1 MNKFFKNRRCRVLLL
16 YLIGCI
22 VLIGCFYIN
31 KCVQKG
37 INDRKKEMLAVNNKV
52 AIDEESLD
60 DKIDNIITEKENIK
74 NETETATVEDNNTE
88 NDEMLEPIT
97 VYTSDDVNL
106 RWSPKIKENN
116 VIVTL
121 PKYTKM
127 QVFKEVYCSEW
138 YQVCGGEYDELYIYR
153 DYILTE
159 EEYAKKVE
167 EENNKKMEEEN
178 KSTDIINRGGEPST
192 SATYSSNDDIDIY
205 FNVYSYSGYSL
216 DYITNKISE
225 LYPDILPIVEQA
237 WNIEQEY
244 GINLRFTL
252 AVACHETGLGKY
264 LSNYNNYFG
273 LKKSSFM
280 SFETP
285 SESVNTFA
293 ETIINLSKVYGN
305 TIVELK
311 PIYCPNGDTWTDEVL
326 YFIKK
331 I

>member
-1 MNKFFKNRRCRVLLL
+1 MKKLFKNRRFRVLFL

-22 VLIGCFYIN
+22 IIAGCFYIN

-37 INDRKKEMLAVNNKV
+37 ISDRKKEMLTANNTLT
-52 AIDEESLD
+52 IDEESLD
-60 DKIDNIITEKENIK
+60 AKIEEILTKKESITP
-74 NETETATVEDNNTE
+74 ETETVTPEEEKEEEIDEDK
-88 NDEMLEPIT
+88 LEPIT
-97 VYTSDDVNL
+97 VYTSEDVNL

-121 PKYTKM
+121 PKYTEL

-138 YQVCGGEYDELYIYR
+138 YQVCGGEYDELYINK

-159 EEYAKKVE
+159 DEYVKKVE
-167 EENNKKMEEEN
+167 EESKE
-178 KSTDIINRGGEPST
+178 SDVTNRGGEPVA

-225 LYPDILPIVEQA
+225 TYPNILPIVEQA
-237 WNIEQEY
+237 WLVEQKY

-252 AVACHETGLGKY
+252 AVACHETGLGKH

-280 SFETP
+280 SFESP
-285 SESVNTFA
+285 SASVNTFA

-305 TIVELK
+305 TIIELK
-311 PIYCPNGDTWTDEVL
+311 PIYCPEGDSWSDDVL
-326 YFIKK
+326 YFIKR